1 MTGTKPRRS
10 LSVADQASE
19 VRRIAALSG
28 SRVVRCDGN
37 LDELEQYW
45 RGGDQPGWHLAQT
58 VRQKDLLLSIVG
70 RGRARMVVS
79 LCRVEQVK
87 SGDAIWS
94 AKTDVMI
101 KPRVSWQALLSEAG
115 LDAKHG
121 GQFAGDARDALVEAL
136 ATLIE
141 GGRDTS
147 ETEGERQLKSCRV
160 RSKTNRAAAIDRVG
174 GECQGCRRN
183 LRDLFGLRGDRGL
196 DAHHKV
202 PLNKRGTGMVETN
215 VDDLLVL
222 CATCHRLL
230 HASLSPYPD
239 SLVELQTQWV
249 LAAL

>member
-1 MTGTKPRRS
+1 M
-10 LSVADQASE
+10 
-19 VRRIAALSG
+19 RRIAALSG

-45 RGGDQPGWHLAQT
+45 RGGDQPGWHLAHT
-58 VRQKDLLLSIVG
+58 VRQKDLLLSTVG

-87 SGDAIWS
+87 SGDAVWS

-115 LDAKHG
+115 LDATG
-121 GQFAGDARDALVEAL
+121 RGQFAGDDGDALVEAL
-136 ATLIE
+136 ARLIE
-141 GGRDTS
+141 GVRDTS
-147 ETEGERQLKSCRV
+147 ETEGERQMKSCRA
-160 RSKTNRAAAIDRVG
+160 RSTTNRGAAIDKVD

-196 DAHHKV
+196 DAHHIV
-202 PLNKRGTGMVETN
+202 PLSERGTGMVETN

-230 HASLSPYPD
+230 HATLSPYPD
-239 SLVELQTQWV
+239 DLVDLQRQWA